1 MIVPTPSVA
10 RYLLAKQ
17 KEGFLNFELIV
28 FEGTHG
34 EVTVLPKWV
43 RFVAKKIFDHSHQI
57 YSTSPS
63 TIPSPAVDTS
73 GMKEE

>member
-17 KEGFLNFELIV
+17 KEGFLNFEMIV

-57 YSTSPS
+57 YSTSSS
-63 TIPSPAVDTS
+63 TSPSPAVGT
-73 GMKEE
+73 GVKEE